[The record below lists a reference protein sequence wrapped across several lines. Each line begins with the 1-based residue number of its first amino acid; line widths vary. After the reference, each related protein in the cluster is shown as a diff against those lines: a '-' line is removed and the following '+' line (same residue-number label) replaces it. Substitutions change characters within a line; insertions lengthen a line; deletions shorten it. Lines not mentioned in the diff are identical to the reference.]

1 MTNTNLYNH
10 IHQGLQMELLQQQIQ
25 IQLTKTQLL
34 EVIQEALTTDASAA
48 IKRAIAP
55 VLAEAFPQ
63 FPEFTQVVINGT
75 DESGATTITLRQPR
89 QAAAKASPIK
99 SMEPLEV
106 EVEPEDD
113 EPTDNYL

>member
-1 MTNTNLYNH
+1 
-10 IHQGLQMELLQQQIQ
+10 MELLQQQIQ

-34 EVIQEALTTDASAA
+34 DVIQEALTTDASAA

-63 FPEFTQVVINGT
+63 FPEFTQVVIGET

-89 QAAAKASPIK
+89 QVATKASPIK

-106 EVEPEDD
+106 EVEADEAEPEAVPTDD
-113 EPTDNYL
+113 EL